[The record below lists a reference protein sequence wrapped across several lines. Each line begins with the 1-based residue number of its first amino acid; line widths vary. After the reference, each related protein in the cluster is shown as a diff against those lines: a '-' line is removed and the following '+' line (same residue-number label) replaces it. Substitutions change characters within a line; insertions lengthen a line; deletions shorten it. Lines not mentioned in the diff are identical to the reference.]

1 MKLRKGFVSNSSS
14 SSFIIKL
21 DKPIE
26 KYTLEE
32 FRSVCQS
39 HGKVFDPVEVLY
51 NDLMNTE
58 ESKREIPD
66 WSWAYDVLGRQLEAN
81 EYIVEYEDH
90 TEEGSYMEHDFVG
103 YLPIT
108 EYSINMPTKVIPQF
122 YHVK

>member
-39 HGKVFDPVEVLY
+39 HDKVFDPVEQLY
-51 NDLMNTE
+51 NDLLDTKN
-58 ESKREIPD
+58 SKREFEKWED
-66 WSWAYDVLGRQLEAN
+66 EFEVLGKKQLGYC
-81 EYIVEYEDH
+81 EYVVHYGDH
-90 TEEGSYMEHDFVG
+90 TDEGSYMEHDFVE

-108 EYSINMPTKVIPQF
+108 EYSINM
-122 YHVK
+122 H

>member
-51 NDLMNTE
+51 NDLMNRTDVNFE
-58 ESKREIPD
+58 EEQFTPYD
-66 WSWAYDVLGRQLEAN
+66 WAYMVNAL
-81 EYIVEYEDH
+81 H
-90 TEEGSYMEHDFVG
+90 TDFSW
-103 YLPIT
+103 T
-108 EYSINMPTKVIPQF
+108 SE
-122 YHVK
+122 